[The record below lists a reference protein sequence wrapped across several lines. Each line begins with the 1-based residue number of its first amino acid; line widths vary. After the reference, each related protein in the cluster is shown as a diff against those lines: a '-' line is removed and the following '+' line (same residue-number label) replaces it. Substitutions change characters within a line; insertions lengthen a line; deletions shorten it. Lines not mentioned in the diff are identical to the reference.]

1 MGLGVYTGLAATRGF
16 FEDWLGNYDE
26 FQVDVEEILD
36 LGSGVTLA
44 VIVQQGRP
52 AGSDGE
58 VQLRYAAVAVWAD
71 GLIVRVT
78 NYGDQ
83 DEARTAEERLAE
95 ERGKAVSEQS
105 VKIVRRAIE
114 AFNRGDLD
122 AALQDAAPTRPSTG
136 PTREAW
142 MRAST
147 WDTTPSGASG
157 RT

>member
-1 MGLGVYTGLAATRGF
+1 MGLGVYKGLAATRGF

-71 GLIVRVT
+71 GLIERVT
-78 NYGDQ
+78 NCGDQ
-83 DEARTAEERLAE
+83 DEAR
-95 ERGKAVSEQS
+95 
-105 VKIVRRAIE
+105 
-114 AFNRGDLD
+114 
-122 AALQDAAPTRPSTG
+122 AA
-136 PTREAW
+136 
-142 MRAST
+142 
-147 WDTTPSGASG
+147 G
-157 RT
+157 RTPR